1 MLRIVLDT
9 NVLVSAIIHNGKP
22 RRLLRIGIDGGF
34 CVLSSMGILGEL
46 SEVLQRPKFKM
57 TSDDVIR
64 IVSVMM
70 ETVENVHVAS
80 TTEVVS
86 SDSDDDKVINTAHD
100 GKADYIV
107 SGDSDLL
114 GLKEFSG
121 IKILSVDQMLK
132 VLESRG

>member
-1 MLRIVLDT
+1 M
-9 NVLVSAIIHNGKP
+9 
-22 RRLLRIGIDGGF
+22 
-34 CVLSSMGILGEL
+34 SSMGILGEL